1 VKNEKQNYSVLMS
14 VYKKENPSF
23 FTISIDSMISQTI
36 QPEQIVIVK
45 DGPLSTELD
54 SIINKFEKTYPGL
67 FTIVSLRDN
76 VGLGL
81 ALNEGL
87 KKCRN
92 ELVARMDADD
102 ISHKKRCEIQVETFL
117 NNRDL
122 SIVGSI
128 IDEFEK
134 NPDEIISTRVVP
146 TDYKSILKF
155 SRRRNPFNHPSVM
168 YKKSAVLKNNGYGDF
183 RRNQDFDLFVRMLNK
198 GFKAQNINQ
207 SLVLFRA
214 DKSNIKRRK
223 SWTKCKGNIMM
234 ILNFWKKGYSSFT
247 DFLIVSL
254 GQVVVYISPIW
265 LFEWISNK
273 FLRKSK
279 TI

>member
-1 VKNEKQNYSVLMS
+1 
-14 VYKKENPSF
+14 
-23 FTISIDSMISQTI
+23 
-36 QPEQIVIVK
+36 
-45 DGPLSTELD
+45 PLPTLFRS
-54 SIINKFEKTYPGL
+54 NKFEKTYPGL

-134 NPDEIISTRVVP
+134 YQDEIISNIVVHK
-146 TDYKSILKF
+146 DY
-155 SRRRNPFNHPSVM
+155 
-168 YKKSAVLKNNGYGDF
+168 
-183 RRNQDFDLFVRMLNK
+183 
-198 GFKAQNINQ
+198 
-207 SLVLFRA
+207 
-214 DKSNIKRRK
+214 
-223 SWTKCKGNIMM
+223 
-234 ILNFWKKGYSSFT
+234 
-247 DFLIVSL
+247 
-254 GQVVVYISPIW
+254 
-265 LFEWISNK
+265 
-273 FLRKSK
+273 
-279 TI
+279 